1 MRAIFLNAVIHKI
14 KKRRYNS
21 CKEVGDLIVYCNR
34 SSGVFNAGEIPPDA
48 GLALFGFN
56 GLKKISYKN
65 ELQGVDGNLSEFA
78 LLTKKTDRVLLT
90 GAITDNYGII
100 KRSAIIAERGKLL
113 GISDMNV
120 KIDPSGYGLGGGRRV
135 YQTIVGRIG
144 VLISDDLIDF
154 EGVKAMSLCDADLI
168 VAILPEGDKPQYDF
182 IVRAY
187 AYLFGVPIVLICESG
202 VMAADMNGEI
212 CGASREGEAT
222 LFIPAKKNYRTLS
235 LKRRG
240 VK

>member
-1 MRAIFLNAVIHKI
+1 MR
-14 KKRRYNS
+14 
-21 CKEVGDLIVYCNR
+21 VYCNKL
-34 SSGVFNAGEIPPDA
+34 SGVFKSGEIPSDA
-48 GLALFGFN
+48 DIALFGFN
-56 GLKKISYKN
+56 GLKRISYKN
-65 ELQGVDGNLSEFA
+65 ELQGIDGFLSEFA
-78 LLTKKTDRVLLT
+78 QLTKKANRVLLS
-90 GAITDNYGII
+90 GAITDNYGIV

-120 KIDPSGYGLGGGRRV
+120 KIDPSNYGLGGGRRV

-154 EGVKAMSLCDADLI
+154 EGVKAMSLCDADII
-168 VAILPEGDKPQYDF
+168 VAILPGGDKPQYDF

-187 AYLFGVPIVLICESG
+187 AFLFGVPIVLICESG
-202 VMAADMNGEI
+202 VVAADMNGEI
-212 CGASREGEAT
+212 CGASHEDEIT
-222 LFIPAKKNYRTLS
+222 LFVPTKKNYRLLS

>member
-1 MRAIFLNAVIHKI
+1 MK
-14 KKRRYNS
+14 
-21 CKEVGDLIVYCNR
+21 VYCNR
-34 SSGVFNAGEIPPDA
+34 RACALKTGGVPSDA
-48 GLALFGFN
+48 NVALFGFN

-65 ELQGVDGNLSEFA
+65 ELQGVESNLSEFA
-78 LLTKKTDRVLLT
+78 LLTKNTDAVLIS
-90 GAITDNYGII
+90 GAVTDNYGII

-120 KIDPSGYGLGGGRRV
+120 KIDPLNYGLSGGRRV
-135 YQTIVGRIG
+135 YQTGAGRIG
-144 VLISDDLIDF
+144 VLVSDDLIDF

-182 IVRAY
+182 VVRAY
-187 AYLFGVPIVLICESG
+187 AYLFGVPMILISESV

-212 CGASREGEAT
+212 CGASREEEAA
-222 LFIPAKKNYRTLS
+222 LLIPAKKNYRTLS
-235 LKRRG
+235 MKRRG

>member
-1 MRAIFLNAVIHKI
+1 MK
-14 KKRRYNS
+14 
-21 CKEVGDLIVYCNR
+21 VYCNR
-34 SSGVFNAGEIPPDA
+34 RARVFDAGEIPKDA
-48 GLALFGFN
+48 NVALFGFN

-65 ELQGVDGNLSEFA
+65 ELQGVESSLSEYA
-78 LLTKKTDRVLLT
+78 LLTKKTDTVLLS
-90 GAITDNYGII
+90 GAITDNYGIV
-100 KRSAIIAERGKLL
+100 KRSAVVAERGKLL

-120 KIDPSGYGLGGGRRV
+120 KIDSSAFGLGGGRRV
-135 YQTIVGRIG
+135 YQTNAGRIG
-144 VLISDDLIDF
+144 VIIGDDLIDF

-168 VAILPEGDKPQYDF
+168 AAILSGGDRPQYDF

-187 AYLFGVPIVLICESG
+187 AYLFGVPMVLICESG

-212 CGASREGEAT
+212 CGASREDEAI
-222 LFIPAKKNYRTLS
+222 LFVPAKKNYRTLS